1 MNRNELTFGTNMA
14 CAVYKQSIIKPS
26 YKTVQ
31 DTNGI
36 AVALKEPGRN
46 KRDFYLDYRRL
57 GDISAKDGIIPLK
70 PNEYLDLRAC
80 AREFAKRHPLP
91 RFALLRIWSNE
102 YFWPLMLGWDNRQ
115 TTSFIDAMGNPWEW
129 TFIPKDMPESEC
141 SIHIAIEKHLTRY
154 RKQLKVHGRHGGPK
168 GAQVPDNEAQV
179 IVRRDL
185 VLVMAV
191 DEDECLRLTTGVTY
205 AVQARPWLREVD
217 VWKSFINVD
226 LQFLEQLDKVW
237 IE

>member
-1 MNRNELTFGTNMA
+1 MA
-14 CAVYKQSIIKPS
+14 YAVYKQSIIKPS
-26 YKTVQ
+26 YKPTR
-31 DTNGI
+31 DTTGI
-36 AVALKEPGRN
+36 AVALKEPGRE
-46 KRDFYLDYRRL
+46 KRDLYFDYRVM
-57 GDISAKDGIIPLK
+57 GDVRAKDGITPLK
-70 PNEYLDLRAC
+70 PNECLDLLAC
-80 AREFAKRHPLP
+80 AREFAQHHPLP

-102 YFWPLMLGWDNRQ
+102 YFWPLMLGWDNHQ
-115 TTSFIDAMGNPWEW
+115 STSFTDSMGNPWEW
-129 TFIPKDMPESEC
+129 NFIPKDMPESEC
-141 SIHIAIEKHLTRY
+141 SIHIAIEKHLARF
-154 RKQLKVHGRHGGPK
+154 RKQLKVRGRQGGPK
-168 GAQVPDNEAQV
+168 GAHVPDNEAQV
-179 IVRRDL
+179 ILRRDL